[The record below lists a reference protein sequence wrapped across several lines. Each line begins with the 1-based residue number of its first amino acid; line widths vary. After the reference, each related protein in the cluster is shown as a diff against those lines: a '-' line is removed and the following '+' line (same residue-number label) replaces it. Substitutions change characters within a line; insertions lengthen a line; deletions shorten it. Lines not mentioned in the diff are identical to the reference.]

1 MKKTFLGIALTLC
14 TMTAAAQEPLS
25 TYDLN
30 KPFGWGAMEGFEV
43 TGGAGGDE
51 VVVTTEEEFDNAI
64 NAKGASGARDLPR
77 TIYIQGQIEFKTMH
91 TYHVKNK
98 TILGLPGSKIFSK
111 DRTKKN
117 SGILKFTSGSGSDSE
132 NIILRN
138 VTIQGA
144 GAYDVDGDDALLF
157 QGVDRIWVDHC
168 DIMDGVDSSF
178 DCNHESDHIL
188 VTWCRFRY
196 LIPPMAGGSGGSDD
210 HRYCNT
216 WGSSDSDTSSEG
228 HLNTTFANC
237 WWDEGCMERCPRVR
251 FGKVHVVN
259 CYYTN
264 VGNHYS
270 LGYGYKSNIYAENCW
285 FADGVVVSKDYTTPK
300 KGYGDYNLQIVNCHN
315 TADVKQNVG
324 EIEYF
329 TPSNYYQYSPY
340 DTDLVPTVVGN
351 EKTGAGANLM
361 VEVGKGVTGYADG
374 SVVPEPDPI
383 VDGIRSIE
391 NSELR
396 IDKQGSAPTGKA
408 NYDYYNIAGQ
418 KVNGDYKGIV
428 IKNGK
433 KVKQ

>member
-1 MKKTFLGIALTLC
+1 
-14 TMTAAAQEPLS
+14 
-25 TYDLN
+25 
-30 KPFGWGAMEGFEV
+30 
-43 TGGAGGDE
+43 
-51 VVVTTEEEFDNAI
+51 
-64 NAKGASGARDLPR
+64 
-77 TIYIQGQIEFKTMH
+77 MH

-216 WGSSDSDTSSEG
+216 WGSSDGDTSSEG

-329 TPSNYYQYSPY
+329 TPSNYYQYS
-340 DTDLVPTVVGN
+340 
-351 EKTGAGANLM
+351 
-361 VEVGKGVTGYADG
+361 EVGKGVTGYYDG
-374 SVVPEPDPI
+374 PAIDPDPI

-396 IDKQGSAPTGKA
+396 IDK
-408 NYDYYNIAGQ
+408 YDYYNLSGQ
-418 KVNGDYKGIV
+418 RVGNDYKGIV
-428 IKNGK
+428 IRNGK
-433 KVKQ
+433 KLVK